1 MNDPFNLARF
11 VEAQERVYSKVL
23 DELRRGR
30 KTGHWIWY
38 VFPQIAGLGL
48 SQTSRRYSITSI
60 DEARAYA
67 EHPIL
72 GQRLIECIEQVMAV
86 EGKSAEQIFGHL
98 DALKFRSCLTLFA
111 VADSDNEIYQRA
123 LETYFG
129 GVADPLTVQALGQG
143 DVVQADQGP
152 FENSLASECM
162 STNEIMVFFYGLF
175 MDESLLASKGVRP
188 TESTIGY
195 VDGYGLRIGK
205 RATLLPEAN
214 SRAYGV
220 LMKIASEDAAALYSE
235 QSVADYVAE
244 PVVVTLPGDIQQPAV
259 CYNLPAAMLEGTNP
273 EYAAALLALATKLG
287 LPDGYL
293 RHIRNAV

>member
-1 MNDPFNLARF
+1 MT
-11 VEAQERVYSKVL
+11 Q
-23 DELRRGR
+23 RRR
-30 KTGHWIWY
+30 
-38 VFPQIAGLGL
+38 PCRQ
-48 SQTSRRYSITSI
+48 
-60 DEARAYA
+60 
-67 EHPIL
+67 
-72 GQRLIECIEQVMAV
+72 
-86 EGKSAEQIFGHL
+86 
-98 DALKFRSCLTLFA
+98 
-111 VADSDNEIYQRA
+111 
-123 LETYFG
+123 
-129 GVADPLTVQALGQG
+129 
-143 DVVQADQGP
+143 
-152 FENSLASECM
+152 SECM

-188 TESTIGY
+188 TEPTIGY

-244 PVVVTLPGDIQQPAV
+244 PVVVTLPGDIQVSAV
-259 CYNLPAAMLEGTNP
+259 CYNLPEAKLVGTNP

-287 LPDGYL
+287 LPDSYL